1 VRDVLRTG
9 KAAVLLNGVPGR
21 WIECKNGLRQ
31 GDPLS
36 PYLYLIIVGLLRQV
50 VTREDGGSRVLHTF
64 IDDFPFP
71 VIQYADDTLILVRAT
86 QSQVSLLKDALDT
99 FSVATW
105 LTINYHKS
113 MFAR

>member
-1 VRDVLRTG
+1 
-9 KAAVLLNGVPGR
+9 LLNGIPGR

-31 GDPLS
+31 GDLLS
-36 PYLYLIIVGLLRQV
+36 PYLYLIITRLLRQV
-50 VTREDGGSRVLHTF
+50 VTHEDGGSRVLHTLF
-64 IDDFPFP
+64 DDYPFP
-71 VIQYADDTLILVRAT
+71 VVQYVDDTLILVRAT
-86 QSQVSLLKDALDT
+86 QSLVSLLKDALDT